1 MDIDADKDYYSI
13 MGLSPFATLEEIKHA
28 YRQLAR
34 RYHPD
39 SREAATSPRLFHQ
52 VHEAYAV
59 LGNPETRR
67 SYDRQR
73 DERRADETAS
83 LSFDV
88 LQSRETLYL
97 GYEEQ
102 TLYALLDIRPGS
114 VSAGERLPLDLSIVI
129 DKSTS
134 MKGARLVSVK
144 AAAREILDQ
153 LKDDDLLTIVSF
165 NDQAELLTSDQVGA
179 SRARVKRAINGV
191 RAEGGTELLK
201 GLRTGLG
208 ALGSSRG
215 RDVVSHLI
223 LLTDGRTYGD
233 DDACVAAAAEAA
245 DKDIGI
251 TAMGIGE
258 DWNDDLLEEMAAISG
273 GTSAYVSSPGQVRAL
288 LQGMI
293 RKLSS
298 VYATEMILSVK
309 TAPGVAVESIFQ
321 TSPSLEPLNLSEG
334 VTRLGPLEIDASRS
348 VLIEAGVETRPPG
361 DHRLLQ
367 ADLYGDVP
375 KLQKRSERVRRAV
388 WCRFTDEESAR
399 EQKHVPEAIVRSVSR
414 TTLYR
419 MQQQAW
425 ADLKDGNT
433 NRATRR
439 LEVMGT
445 TLLDMGEERLAQA
458 ALLEAKH
465 IAEKGDATERGRKEI
480 KYGTR
485 RLGFGGGLYD

>member
-1 MDIDADKDYYSI
+1 
-13 MGLSPFATLEEIKHA
+13 
-28 YRQLAR
+28 
-34 RYHPD
+34 
-39 SREAATSPRLFHQ
+39 
-52 VHEAYAV
+52 
-59 LGNPETRR
+59 
-67 SYDRQR
+67 
-73 DERRADETAS
+73 
-83 LSFDV
+83 
-88 LQSRETLYL
+88 
-97 GYEEQ
+97 
-102 TLYALLDIRPGS
+102 
-114 VSAGERLPLDLSIVI
+114 
-129 DKSTS
+129 
-134 MKGARLVSVK
+134 
-144 AAAREILDQ
+144 
-153 LKDDDLLTIVSF
+153 
-165 NDQAELLTSDQVGA
+165 
-179 SRARVKRAINGV
+179 
-191 RAEGGTELLK
+191 
-201 GLRTGLG
+201 
-208 ALGSSRG
+208 
-215 RDVVSHLI
+215 
-223 LLTDGRTYGD
+223 
-233 DDACVAAAAEAA
+233 
-245 DKDIGI
+245 
-251 TAMGIGE
+251 
-258 DWNDDLLEEMAAISG
+258 
-273 GTSAYVSSPGQVRAL
+273 VRAL
-288 LQGMI
+288 LHGMI

-298 VYATEMILSVK
+298 VFATEMILSVR